1 MKSIH
6 EMVFDAEVRAWN
18 DRQRI
23 ISANAQQTDFD
34 KDWSSVDEGMVA

>member
-6 EMVFDAEVRAWN
+6 EMMFDAEVRAWN

-23 ISANAQQTDFD
+23 INANAQQTDFD
-34 KDWSSVDEGMVA
+34 ENRSSVGEGVVA

>member
-34 KDWSSVDEGMVA
+34 EDRSSVDEGVVA

>member
-18 DRQRI
+18 DKQRI

-34 KDWSSVDEGMVA
+34 EDRPSVDEGVVA

>member
-6 EMVFDAEVRAWN
+6 EMMFDAEVKAWN

-23 ISANAQQTDFD
+23 ISANAQQTDFNED
-34 KDWSSVDEGMVA
+34 RSSVDEGAVA

>member
-1 MKSIH
+1 MKSIQR
-6 EMVFDAEVRAWN
+6 MVFDAEVRAWN

-34 KDWSSVDEGMVA
+34 EDQSSVDEGTVA

>member
-6 EMVFDAEVRAWN
+6 EMMFDAEVRAWN

-23 ISANAQQTDFD
+23 INANAQQTDFD
-34 KDWSSVDEGMVA
+34 EDRPSMDEGVVA

>member
-6 EMVFDAEVRAWN
+6 EMVFDAEVKVWN

-23 ISANAQQTDFD
+23 INANAQQTDFD
-34 KDWSSVDEGMVA
+34 KERSSVDEGVVA

>member
-6 EMVFDAEVRAWN
+6 EMMFDAEVRAWN

-23 ISANAQQTDFD
+23 INANAQQTDFD
-34 KDWSSVDEGMVA
+34 EDRSSVDEGVVA

>member
-1 MKSIH
+1 MKSIR
-6 EMVFDAEVRAWN
+6 EKVFDAEVRAWN

-34 KDWSSVDEGMVA
+34 EERSSVDEGAVA